1 MADVD
6 GESTAAA
13 AAALVQMM
21 EKVSAALQL
30 SELFNERRRR
40 PLHGIIHGSLL
51 GLRLCLRYTYVYSS
65 VQQVIV
71 SGRVLLLILQQQL
84 PFGFWPTMKR
94 TSYNQSP

>member
-30 SELFNERRRR
+30 SELFNERRR

-51 GLRLCLRYTYVYSS
+51 GLCLCLRYTYVYSS
-65 VQQVIV
+65 VQL
-71 SGRVLLLILQQQL
+71 VL
-84 PFGFWPTMKR
+84 
-94 TSYNQSP
+94 YNKS

>member
-1 MADVD
+1 MADLD

-30 SELFNERRRR
+30 SELFNERRRCR

-65 VQQVIV
+65 VQPVIV
-71 SGRVLLLILQQQL
+71 SGRIVLLLIL
-84 PFGFWPTMKR
+84 TT
-94 TSYNQSP
+94 TSILIFANNEAHKL

>member
-6 GESTAAA
+6 GESTAA

-71 SGRVLLLILQQQL
+71 SGRIVLLLIL
-84 PFGFWPTMKR
+84 TT
-94 TSYNQSP
+94 TSILIFANNEAHKL

>member
-40 PLHGIIHGSLL
+40 PQPRHHSWFTAGTESMSTIY
-51 GLRLCLRYTYVYSS
+51 LCL
-65 VQQVIV
+65 
-71 SGRVLLLILQQQL
+71 
-84 PFGFWPTMKR
+84 
-94 TSYNQSP
+94 

>member
-6 GESTAAA
+6 GESTAA

-71 SGRVLLLILQQQL
+71 SGRIVLLLIL
-84 PFGFWPTMKR
+84 TT
-94 TSYNQSP
+94 TSIRIFANNEAHKL